1 MKGIILGVLMV
12 FVFAG
17 AAFAGEF
24 GPPEPLGNVGQ
35 FSLGAGAWLDR
46 SRMSLDG
53 DRLGDRS
60 AQYYLQGDYTFV
72 KDWEVYGR
80 LGSAD
85 QRLYS
90 HDLQQRFIDG
100 GEAFGTLGF
109 KGVFF
114 RQGNFALGPFIEG
127 SMYGDHSGV
136 STSQWDANAGI
147 SAQYRI
153 PVGGTSL
160 TVYGGP
166 FAYVHRADA
175 DFVDSA
181 VAGSSSMSERNNVGG
196 FLGVRVPVVQQ
207 KLFLTV
213 EAQMRDRLSTGAS
226 VNYAF

>member
-1 MKGIILGVLMV
+1 MKGIIAGVLITFV
-12 FVFAG
+12 FV
-17 AAFAGEF
+17 AAASAGEF

-35 FSLGAGAWLDR
+35 FSLGVGTWLDR
-46 SRMSLDG
+46 SKMSLDG

-60 AQYYLQGDYTFV
+60 SQYYLQGDYTFL
-72 KDWEVYGR
+72 KDWEAYGR

-90 HDLQQRFIDG
+90 HDLQQRFTDG
-100 GEAFGTLGF
+100 GDVFGTVGF

-136 STSQWDANAGI
+136 STNQWDANAGL
-147 SAQYRI
+147 SAQYKI
-153 PVGGTSL
+153 PLGSRDL
-160 TVYGGP
+160 TLYGGP
-166 FAYVHRADA
+166 FAYIHRADV
-175 DFVDSA
+175 DFADSA
-181 VAGSSSMSERNNVGG
+181 VAGSDEISERHNVGG
-196 FLGVRVPVVQQ
+196 FLGVKVPVVQQ

-226 VNYAF
+226 LSYAF